1 MRCSGV
7 FLVVVVARGSGWSD
21 IVRQTCQSL
30 SKKGIEVG
38 RAGDQEKRE
47 DGTRGGVVHVV
58 RAIIGGRGEHYKS
71 TCTWEWTELTEA
83 LTRFA

>member
-1 MRCSGV
+1 VRCSGV

-47 DGTRGGVVHVV
+47 DGTRAEWCMWLGLLLAGVANTTKAHVHGSGP
-58 RAIIGGRGEHYKS
+58 RLIRPN
-71 TCTWEWTELTEA
+71 
-83 LTRFA
+83 